1 MAIWRRDRKPDPE
14 VEQARRRL
22 EQARR
27 DLAAAKR
34 DDGKV
39 DEVADRMREIRR
51 TNRFADLMRQAL
63 GGS

>member
-1 MAIWRRDRKPDPE
+1 VIWHHKPRPDPDME
-14 VEQARRRL
+14 KARRQL
-22 EQARR
+22 EQAKR

-39 DEVADRMREIRR
+39 DEVTRQMQEMRRG
-51 TNRFADLMRQAL
+51 NRFADLMRHAL